1 MTEDRTFPF
10 VGASVS
16 RAMKA
21 EAQPTVKFGGQP
33 AITVEAQ
40 GGFDPTSFLSF
51 TAWYKKKHNL
61 KLGADPAELAKL
73 IAVFKTIQDTLS
85 L

>member
-1 MTEDRTFPF
+1 
-10 VGASVS
+10 
-16 RAMKA
+16 MKA
-21 EAQPTVKFGGQP
+21 EAQPTIKVEGQP

-51 TAWYKKKHNL
+51 TAWYKKKHNV
-61 KLGADPAELAKL
+61 KLGTDPAELTKL
-73 IAVFKTIQDTLS
+73 MATFKTIQDALS

>member
-1 MTEDRTFPF
+1 
-10 VGASVS
+10 
-16 RAMKA
+16 MKA

-33 AITVEAQ
+33 AVTVEAQ

-51 TAWYKKKHNL
+51 IAWYEKKHNL
-61 KLGADPAELAKL
+61 KLGADPTELTKL
-73 IAVFKTIQDTLS
+73 MAAFKTIQDALS